1 MVVWKLSI
9 DSFAR
14 LAIYDIVNLRLSS
27 EEEQLKSLKVQL
39 PAPPQE
45 KLPKKLFYIYFS
57 FFVFLPKFQFMR

>member
-45 KLPKKLFYIYFS
+45 KLPKKLFYRE
-57 FFVFLPKFQFMR
+57 K